1 MNFPFSPAEPA
12 GFVVNFYVA
21 DRAALN
27 VTDQPEQCPDV
38 FLTGVALDKSD
49 VDALVVRPSLPIKQP
64 LHSVP
69 LIDT

>member
-27 VTDQPEQCPDV
+27 VTDQPEQCADV
-38 FLTGVALDKSD
+38 TLTAK
-49 VDALVVRPSLPIKQP
+49 AIQIKNFIVEQAMMP
-64 LHSVP
+64 
-69 LIDT
+69 